1 MDWEPRASRPTTGPV
16 WPSAPFKGQKAEPV
30 MIPKTITAVLL
41 AGTMALPTATSTAFA
56 QEGSTNRV
64 STETDWSV
72 FVEDDPTQCWIVSAP
87 VEIRNVRNGQE
98 VEARRGEIRLFVSYW
113 PGDGKRGEVS
123 TTGGYPYADGSAVTI
138 EIGSDSFELFTEGE
152 LAWAASPAED
162 GEIIAAMKRGAQAVV
177 TGQSSR
183 GTRTEDTFSLLG
195 FTAAVEDA
203 ESRCTS

>member
-1 MDWEPRASRPTTGPV
+1 
-16 WPSAPFKGQKAEPV
+16 

-41 AGTMALPTATSTAFA
+41 AGTMALPTATSMAFA

-87 VEIRNVRNGQE
+87 TEIVNTRDGEE

-123 TTGGYPYADGSAVTI
+123 ATGGYEYQNGSSVTI
-138 EIGSDSFELFTEGE
+138 EIGSDSFELFTDGD

-162 GEIIAAMKRGAQAVV
+162 SEIIAAMKRGVQAVV
-177 TGQSSR
+177 TGISERS
-183 GTRTEDTFSLLG
+183 GIRTEDTFSLLG

-203 ESRCTS
+203 EERCTS